1 MPIFNWLRK
10 HFGKPKK
17 QPIQPEIEVLDTL
30 YEQVVMDEQVRQHTF
45 KPNQTIDLNEVYVY
59 TVERD
64 PHRLLIKPLVFQKV
78 KADDRHFFKM
88 DTHTVDIAPEA
99 YTFNDDN
106 PLEGFISGILR
117 DIRKGTIPATL
128 DKNEAIRT
136 TNEMNAERQYAQK
149 KYNVTAIEDLVF
161 EYKTLKDVVDMLTE
175 ETTPDYGV
183 ITS

>member
-1 MPIFNWLRK
+1 MFKRLKDWLT
-10 HFGKPKK
+10 KPKK
-17 QPIQPEIEVLDTL
+17 QPIPPEIEVLDTI

-45 KPNQTIDLNEVYVY
+45 KPNQTIDLNAVYVY

-78 KADDRHFFKM
+78 KVDDHHFFKM
-88 DTHTVDIAPEA
+88 DTRTVNISPEV

-106 PLEGFISGILR
+106 QLERFISGVLR

-149 KYNVTAIEDLVF
+149 KYNVNTIEDLVF